1 MEMILEN
8 DPPYNK
14 QNGRTRITNPSPY
27 TGMGKLPPQ
36 AVDLEEVV
44 LGALLIEKQSLLL
57 IIDKLKPE
65 AFYKDNH
72 QKIFTAIVALFA
84 NNNPIDILTVTAQ
97 LRKQGELETIGG
109 AYYITELTN
118 RVVSSANIEFHA
130 AIIFEKFMQRETIR
144 ICTESINMAY
154 EDTSDALE
162 IIEKNQSEIFA
173 LVSDKKTNNIID
185 NSTLIAKKL
194 IDLKQ
199 PEITGLVGVGSGYL
213 SLDNLTNGWRN
224 SELIIVAARPSMGK
238 TAFALQLAR
247 NAAIDFDKPV
257 LIFSLEMSKLQLSE
271 RLISSEANIFMDD
284 LVKRKLSDYDIE
296 RIETVSSKLLQT
308 NKIFIDDTPALNLL
322 ELRAK
327 ARRLKMQHNI
337 GLIVIDY
344 LQLMRGIK
352 ERNGNREQ
360 EISSISQGLKAVAKE
375 LDIPVIAL
383 SQLNRAVET
392 QAGAK
397 RPNLSHLR
405 ESGAIEQDA
414 DQVLFLY
421 RPEYYGITSDENN
434 NSTVGLTEVIFAK
447 NRNGICDTVKLEFNG
462 AFMKFRDWHE
472 KDQDKHFIAK
482 SVIKPKDN
490 IAPPDFK
497 LEPNRDFDKEDPF

>member
-1 MEMILEN
+1 MILEN
-8 DPPYNK
+8 DVPYK
-14 QNGRTRITNPSPY
+14 NGRTKLNPTPY
-27 TGMGKLPPQ
+27 GGLGKLPPQ
-36 AVDLEEVV
+36 AIDLEEVV
-44 LGALLIEKQSLLL
+44 LGALMIEKNALLL
-57 IIDKLKPE
+57 IVDKLKPE
-65 AFYKDNH
+65 VFYKDAH
-72 QKIFTAIVALFA
+72 QKIFNAITILFT
-84 NNNPIDILTVTAQ
+84 NNSPVDILTVTSQ
-97 LRKQGELETIGG
+97 LRKQGELEMIGG

-118 RVVSSANIEFHA
+118 RVVSSANIEYHA
-130 AIIFEKFMQRETIR
+130 SIIFEKFMQRETIR
-144 ICTESINMAY
+144 ICTESINSAY
-154 EDTSDALE
+154 EDTSNALD
-162 IIEKNQSEIFA
+162 IIEKNQSAIFS
-173 LVSDKKTNNIID
+173 LVSDKKTNNVVD
-185 NSTLIAKKL
+185 NSTLIAQKL
-194 IDLKQ
+194 IDIKQ
-199 PEITGLVGVGSGYL
+199 PEITGLVGVGSGYP

-296 RIETVSSKLLQT
+296 RIETVSNKLLQV

-327 ARRLKMQHNI
+327 ARRIKLQHNI

-352 ERNGNREQ
+352 EKNSNREQ
-360 EISSISQGLKAVAKE
+360 EISSISQGLKAIAKE

-383 SQLNRAVET
+383 SQLNRAVES
-392 QAGAK
+392 QAGNSK
-397 RPNLSHLR
+397 RPSLSHLR

-421 RPEYYGITSDENN
+421 RPEYYGIREDESG

-447 NRNGICDTVKLEFNG
+447 NRNGVCDTIKLEFNG
-462 AFMKFRDWHE
+462 AFMKFRDWDE
-472 KDQDKHFIAK
+472 RVFDNAANSLKTSNKGKLKDIPH
-482 SVIKPKDN
+482 
-490 IAPPDFK
+490 PDIK
-497 LEPNRDFDKEDPF
+497 LEPNLNFDNADNSF